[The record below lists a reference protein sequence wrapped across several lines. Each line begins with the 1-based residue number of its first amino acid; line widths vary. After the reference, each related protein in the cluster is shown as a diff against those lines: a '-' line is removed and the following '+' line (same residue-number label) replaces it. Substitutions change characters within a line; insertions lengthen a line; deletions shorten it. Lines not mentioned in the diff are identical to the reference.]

1 MQFHLIRMECKML
14 HRCFVLC
21 CAFGAAGTF
30 SVNASEPEVIE
41 NAAFEN
47 VENGKL
53 QGWTLTGRFR
63 SDRDGHNGSGGLVW
77 DSVGTDGKTHRATQ
91 VLKGI
96 QPGDMLRISA
106 LVRRD
111 NFDAHGGHGAVLS
124 VEWRDANNKW
134 IKAIYGLT
142 QKTPNGKW
150 TRIEASGLMPANAK
164 NAVMIIYVSGGSTG
178 KVAWDNIAV
187 SKSAPKPVE
196 FITTS
201 VYRNLAAEGKV
212 DFHAAI
218 NTPDGAG
225 NNVSAVFSWKDASG
239 TIRRVKADRMSRDEA
254 FLEADVAN
262 FAMGRQDVKC
272 ELLIDGKPAGAAVT
286 DFTRVA
292 QLPERKVW
300 IDQHGRCIVDGKPFF
315 PLGMYWLPTLQDVP
329 GGKDG
334 KQLDWY
340 TNGPFNCVIHYT
352 MWGKKELDFCHSIGL
367 KALNPINRDIR
378 ACLWGRASKPYTKD
392 EAERELIRRVRE
404 VKNHPALLGW
414 YIGDELDAA
423 SVPYQQD
430 LYKIMKAADEQ
441 HPIYGVQDR
450 TYDLRP
456 FTMTFDV
463 LGLDP
468 YPVCKNPISTVTKMM
483 READAATFRTRP
495 HWGVPQ
501 TFSWQWF
508 RENERDTERFP
519 SLAEMRSMFWQFI
532 ANGAN
537 GLLPYAYN
545 VFFYPLNKDDWRPR
559 FVLVCEAAREVA
571 KMSDVLLSV
580 EDAPKGTPNT
590 ANAVCRTWAK
600 DGNAYVLVCNL
611 ADKPSDVSIE
621 LSSGSWK
628 MGGVEVGTPAIMAD
642 ERKVNF
648 YLDSIGVSLVRL
660 VPKK

>member
-1 MQFHLIRMECKML
+1 MFRP
-14 HRCFVLC
+14 FDVLC
-21 CAFGAAGTF
+21 CAILASGLISAKAA
-30 SVNASEPEVIE
+30 EPEVIE

-47 VENGKL
+47 VDNGKL
-53 QGWTLTGRFR
+53 PGWRLTGRFR
-63 SDRDGHNGSGGLVW
+63 GERDGHNGSGGLVW
-77 DSVGTDGKTHRATQ
+77 DSVGSDGKTHRAVQ

-96 QPGDMLRISA
+96 KPGDTLRISA

-111 NFDAHGGHGAVLS
+111 GFDAHGGHGAVLS
-124 VEWRDANNKW
+124 VEWRDADNKW

-142 QKTPNGKW
+142 KTTPDGKW
-150 TRIEASGLMPANAK
+150 TRIQTSGLMPANAK
-164 NAVMIIYVSGGSTG
+164 TAVMIIYVSGGSTG

-196 FITTS
+196 FIATS
-201 VYRNLAAEGKV
+201 VYRNLAVDGKV
-212 DFHAAI
+212 DFHASV
-218 NTPDGAG
+218 
-225 NNVSAVFSWKDASG
+225 NVPEDAKNDVAAVFSWKDAAG
-239 TIRRVKADRMSRDEA
+239 RQQRMQANRISKDEA
-254 FLEADVAN
+254 FLEVDVAN

-272 ELLIDGKPAGAAVT
+272 ELLVGGKKAGEATT
-286 DFTRVA
+286 DFTRTA
-292 QLPERKVW
+292 QLPERRVW
-300 IDQHGRCIVDGKPFF
+300 IDRHRRCIVNGKPFF
-315 PLGMYWLPTLQDVP
+315 PLGMYWLPVLHDVP

-352 MWGKKELDFCHSIGL
+352 MWGRKELDFCHSLGL
-367 KALNPINRDIR
+367 MALNPINRDIR
-378 ACLWGRASKPYTKD
+378 ACLWGRAQKPYTK
-392 EAERELIRRVRE
+392 EGAKAELIRRVTE
-404 VKNHPALLGW
+404 VKDHPALLGW
-414 YIGDELDAA
+414 YIGDELDSA
-423 SVPYQQD
+423 SVPYQCD
-430 LYKIMKAADEQ
+430 LYKLLKATDDQ

-463 LGLDP
+463 LGMDP
-468 YPVCKNPISTVTKMM
+468 YPVCKNPVSMVTTTM
-483 READAATFRTRP
+483 RNADKAIFGTRP